1 MSAGTLQTFKEI
13 KKAVTAEQPQIESAI
28 KEDLSGVVVDPGG
41 DGYIIVLGRVYGYYS
56 GKSEEPGAE
65 MYFVIGG
72 EVDDEK
78 LATTLQELRK
88 RCDAAAGEFR
98 AWCDGESGDVES
110 ARILTLETRDQE
122 NALFI
127 LAGSGSSSLVE
138 SMPETSA
145 AIDDALNGVV
155 PDDQDDNWAVGVSS
169 RYGNIF
175 GVSKNGLNEDEGA
188 AVED

>member
-1 MSAGTLQTFKEI
+1 MSAGTLSTFEEI
-13 KKAVTAEQPQIESAI
+13 KKAVTANFDEIEAAAR
-28 KEDLSGVVVDPGG
+28 EDLSDVVVDPG
-41 DGYIIVLGRVYGYYS
+41 DDACIVVGRVYGYYS
-56 GKSEEPGAE
+56 DESEEPGAE

-88 RCDAAAGEFR
+88 RCDAAAEEFR
-98 AWCDGESGDVES
+98 AWCDGDVES
-110 ARILTLETRDQE
+110 ARVLTLETRDQE

-138 SMPETSA
+138 SMPETSV
-145 AIDDALNGVV
+145 AINDALNSVV
-155 PDDQDDNWAVGVSS
+155 PDDQDDNWAVGVFS

-175 GVSKNGLNEDEGA
+175 GVSENGLKGDADA